1 MSVKLSR
8 FVNPE
13 TAMSQE
19 LLDALSVFSA
29 SCMAHE
35 KTEVTAEEAVAF
47 LTKWNGEKVAAEF
60 KPECLFPAL
69 PPAP

>member
-1 MSVKLSR
+1 MKLSR

-19 LLDALSVFSA
+19 LLDALAVFSA

-35 KTEVTAEEAVAF
+35 KTEVTVEETVAF
-47 LTKWNGEKVAAEF
+47 LTKWGGERVASEF
-60 KPECLFPAL
+60 RPECLFPSL